1 MSEADHANS
10 NNAKVTLL
18 VMLERFDEALATFK
32 TAQLPAHA
40 CYFERAYAYYRLGK
54 YQAAQEIIANAEQE
68 PPHDP
73 RLSTIKAQVVLFKST
88 IRYP

>member
-1 MSEADHANS
+1 MSEADHVSS

-18 VMLERFDEALATFK
+18 VMLERFDEALATFR
-32 TAQLPAHA
+32 TAQLPVNA

-68 PPHDP
+68 PLDDP
-73 RLSTIKAQVVLFKST
+73 RLSTIKAQVVLFKPS
-88 IRYP
+88 ICYP